1 MYRGDVNSLELW
13 ALPKQCITKVNLYK
27 DHSEQVEAPMI
38 LKARFCHCSR
48 ISVSFFLHWLTS
60 NVVCFF
66 CWKAKVGNILCKTFL
81 PWIMKTQIKRT
92 IVAQFY
98 SPLSVRPLSVYC
110 YLVRVFC
117 FTSSST
123 TLFILHVI
131 SECWCGGHLLGGWSY
146 VVVESGDNS
155 SPQWKKHS
163 PWVRVSL
170 FCSMNSGMG
179 STQHKSGQEFLDKTT
194 EC

>member
-1 MYRGDVNSLELW
+1 
-13 ALPKQCITKVNLYK
+13 
-27 DHSEQVEAPMI
+27 
-38 LKARFCHCSR
+38 
-48 ISVSFFLHWLTS
+48 
-60 NVVCFF
+60 
-66 CWKAKVGNILCKTFL
+66 
-81 PWIMKTQIKRT
+81 MKTQIKRT

-179 STQHKSGQEFLDKTT
+179 STQHKSGQEFWDKRTACLDNEIFLIVKSICANTFWKD
-194 EC
+194 CYLYDRSQLFCHLKKGIVYLVRNVQMGICWVYWIPNGPLLYHNNVSVI